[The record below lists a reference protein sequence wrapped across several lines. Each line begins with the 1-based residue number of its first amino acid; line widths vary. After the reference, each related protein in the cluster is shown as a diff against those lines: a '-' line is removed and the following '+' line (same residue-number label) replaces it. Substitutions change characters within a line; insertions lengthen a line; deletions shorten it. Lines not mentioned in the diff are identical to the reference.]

1 MESSPPP
8 ATRLALVLHAHLPFV
23 RHPERPEF
31 HEETWLFE
39 AILECY
45 LPLLRLLAGWERDR
59 VPGCLTLSVS
69 PTLAAMLGDPL
80 LQTRFRR
87 YLHRLH
93 ELAER
98 EEIRAHFEPARRS
111 VAAGYGHWLREQEDQ
126 YEQVGGNL
134 LAGFARAGVNGLLEL
149 ITCSATHATL
159 PLLRREP
166 GCLKA
171 QIEVAL
177 AQHAQ
182 WAGSAPEGFWLPE
195 CAWTPGLDDVLA
207 EAGVRWFIVET
218 HGLLHATP
226 RPRQAIFAPVLTP
239 AGLAVFARDPASARQ
254 VWSRHGGYPGDP
266 RYREFHRDV
275 AHDAEWE
282 YVRPFL
288 HGAAGRAFTG
298 LKFHRVTGPTLDKEL
313 YDRREALAAV
323 TEHADHFVTERIRTG
338 TAAAALMSRPPLL
351 VAPYDAELFG
361 HWWFEGPEFLDA
373 VARRAALDPH
383 RIRLVTPSQDLGE
396 YSELEICQPA
406 ASTWGEGGHFTVWLD
421 ESNAWMQPPLRAAGR
436 RFERLA
442 AAFQSTTPDPL
453 TKRLL
458 RQAGRELLLA
468 QASDWPFLV
477 KFNTAGAYPAR
488 RIREHLAAFETLAG
502 VLESPPPRVEPA
514 ALADLEARHNLF
526 PDLDWR
532 RWCSKTLGVG
542 TGQNVD

>member
-1 MESSPPP
+1 MEPLP
-8 ATRLALVLHAHLPFV
+8 APLPAIRLALVLHAHLPFV
-23 RHPERPEF
+23 RHPEQPEF
-31 HEETWLFE
+31 HEESWLFE

-45 LPLLRLLAGWERDR
+45 LPLLRFLTGWERDR
-59 VPGCLTLSVS
+59 IPGRLTLSVS
-69 PTLAAMLGDPL
+69 PTLAAMLRDDL

-87 YLHRLH
+87 YLRRLR

-98 EEIRAHFEPARRS
+98 EEVRAHFEPARRS
-111 VAAGYGHWLREQEDQ
+111 VAEFYRQWLRDQEDQ
-126 YEQVGGNL
+126 YEQLDGDL
-134 LAGFARAGVNGLLEL
+134 LAGFARAGVNGRLEL

-166 GCLKA
+166 GCVKA
-171 QIEVAL
+171 QIEVART
-177 AQHAQ
+177 QHAQ
-182 WAGSAPEGFWLPE
+182 WAGTAPEGFWLPE
-195 CAWTPGLDDVLA
+195 CAWTPELDDLLA
-207 EAGVRWFIVET
+207 EAGIRWFVVET
-218 HGLLHATP
+218 HGLLNASP

-275 AHDAEWE
+275 SHDAEWE

-288 HGAAGRAFTG
+288 HGAVGRAFTG
-298 LKFHRVTGPTLDKEL
+298 LKFHRVTGSTLDKEL
-313 YDRREALAAV
+313 YHRGEALVAV
-323 TEHADHFVTERIRTG
+323 AEHADHFVAERIRTG
-338 TAAAALMSRPPLL
+338 AAAAALMSRPPLL

-373 VARRAALDPH
+373 VARRAAAEPD
-383 RIRLVTPSQDLGE
+383 RIELVTPSQDLRDHP
-396 YSELEICQPA
+396 ELEVCQPA
-406 ASTWGEGGHFTVWLD
+406 ASTWGEGGHFAVWLD

-442 AAFQSTTPDPL
+442 TSFRHTTPDSL
-453 TKRLL
+453 TERLL

-477 KFNTAGAYPAR
+477 KLNTAGAYPTR
-488 RIREHLAAFETLAG
+488 RIREHLAGFESLAAA
-502 VLESPPPRVEPA
+502 LESAPSPVEPA

-532 RWCSKTLGVG
+532 LWCPKG
-542 TGQNVD
+542 